1 MQETFTK
8 QERLKSSKTIS
19 NIFAE
24 GTSFYSFPFRFA
36 WIEIKDDAPYPVQ
49 VAFSV
54 PKRKFK
60 SAVKRN
66 LIKRR
71 LREVYRKNKGILYDS
86 LTKNVALVIIYT
98 HKEEPEYT
106 FVEAKIKE
114 AFVRFLEEC

>member
-1 MQETFTK
+1 MQQTFTK

-24 GTSFYSFPFRFA
+24 GASFYCFPFRFA
-36 WIEIKDDAPYPVQ
+36 WIEVNDEVPHPVQ

-66 LIKRR
+66 LIRR
-71 LREVYRKNKGILYDS
+71 RIKEAYRKNKCMLYDN

-98 HKEEPEYT
+98 HKEEPDYT
-106 FVEAKIKE
+106 LVETKIKE